1 MTDINIAELRAI
13 AKAATPGPWITD
25 IGQGMAFVVAEVRT
39 GRPGGEVIIQCRP
52 TVSRLR
58 DVVPNAANAIYA
70 ATFNPEFCLGLLD
83 KLERYE
89 AEPQPG
95 DDLVEW
101 AKNHP
106 LYMWREVSRVEATN
120 ARYYDALNARLAN
133 CTSCRAPNYCQPC
146 LDILAVLNPTEAKNA

>member
-1 MTDINIAELRAI
+1 MTDINIADLQAMADAVDRYEDGTAMHTSGDETCVDDC
-13 AKAATPGPWITD
+13 AACQYEG
-25 IGQGMAFVVAEVRT
+25 AA
-39 GRPGGEVIIQCRP
+39 GRVLP
-52 TVSRLR
+52 S
-58 DVVPNAANAIYA
+58 
-70 ATFNPEFCLGLLD
+70 LLD

-120 ARYYDALNARLAN
+120 AHYYDALNARLAN